1 MKHLPKSGFSGPLF
15 LVGMPRSG
23 TKLLR
28 GMLNEHPQIRFSDI
42 ETEFLPYWVSRWAQ
56 LMPNDSPEQFRR
68 FHSSCLKL
76 PFFVQLAERGRHIDS
91 SEWFEACESLTPA
104 GVFEGLMR
112 CCLAIPRSN
121 RSMIWGDKSPSYIR
135 HIPLL
140 RAQFPSARVIHIV
153 RDVRDYC
160 LSIHKAWGK
169 NILRAAQRWQDDVAN
184 AQIEGRKIG
193 ANYIEIRYED
203 LLANPRPTLE
213 AIATFA
219 GVTFE
224 EGMLSP
230 GRAVENLGA
239 AKNIRT
245 LVRSNVDKYLTQMSP
260 ELLEAI
266 EKIAGPTLRK
276 LGYPCAYQGA
286 SVRIPPWRLL
296 VLQGLDGINLVKSGS
311 VRAGLTRSVKF
322 HLAYF
327 RSSGNRKY

>member
-1 MKHLPKSGFSGPLF
+1 MKYSPDDCFSGPLF

-28 GMLNEHPQIRFSDI
+28 GMLNEHSQIRFADI
-42 ETEFLPYWVSRWAQ
+42 ETEFLPYWVSRWPQ
-56 LMPNDSPEQFRR
+56 LMPTGSPEQFRR
-68 FHSSCLKL
+68 FYSGCLKL
-76 PFFVQLAERGRHIDS
+76 PFFVQIAEQGFHIDS
-91 SEWFEACESLTPA
+91 SEWFDACETLTPA

-112 CCLAIPRSN
+112 CCLSIPRSN

-135 HIPLL
+135 HIALL
-140 RAQFPSARVIHIV
+140 TAQFPTARVIHIV

-184 AQIEGRKIG
+184 AQNEGRKIG
-193 ANYIEIRYED
+193 TNYIEVRYED
-203 LLANPRPTLE
+203 LLADPRPTLE
-213 AIATFA
+213 AIAVFA

-224 EGMLSP
+224 DGMLDP

-239 AKNIRT
+239 ARNIRT

-260 ELLEAI
+260 ELVEKI

-276 LGYPCAYQGA
+276 LGYPCVYLGA
-286 SVRIPPWRLL
+286 PERIAPWRLL
-296 VLQGLDGINLVKSGS
+296 VLQGLDGINLIKSGS
-311 VRAGLTRSVKF
+311 VGVGLTRSVKF

>member
-1 MKHLPKSGFSGPLF
+1 
-15 LVGMPRSG
+15 MPRSG

-42 ETEFLPYWVSRWAQ
+42 ETEFLPYWVSRWPQ
-56 LMPNDSPEQFRR
+56 LMPSLGPEQFRR
-68 FHSSCLKL
+68 FYSGSLKL
-76 PFFVQLAERGRHIDS
+76 PFFVQLAERGLQVDS

-121 RSMIWGDKSPSYIR
+121 RSIIWGDKSPSYIR
-135 HIPLL
+135 HIALL

-160 LSIHKAWGK
+160 LSIHRAWGK

-184 AQIEGRKIG
+184 AQNAGSMIG
-193 ANYIEIRYED
+193 AYYTEIRYED

-213 AIATFA
+213 ALAAFA
-219 GVTFE
+219 GLTFDKR
-224 EGMLSP
+224 MLTP
-230 GRAVENLGA
+230 GRAVEDLGA
-239 AKNIRT
+239 ARNSRT
-245 LVRSNVDKYLTQMSP
+245 LVRGNVDKYVTQMSP

-266 EKIAGPTLRK
+266 EEIAGPTLRR
-276 LGYPCAYQGA
+276 LGYPCAYQGPA
-286 SVRIPPWRLL
+286 IRIPSWRLL
-296 VLQGLDGINLVKSGS
+296 MLQGLDGVNLIKSGS
-311 VRAGLTRSVKF
+311 GRVGLTRSVKF